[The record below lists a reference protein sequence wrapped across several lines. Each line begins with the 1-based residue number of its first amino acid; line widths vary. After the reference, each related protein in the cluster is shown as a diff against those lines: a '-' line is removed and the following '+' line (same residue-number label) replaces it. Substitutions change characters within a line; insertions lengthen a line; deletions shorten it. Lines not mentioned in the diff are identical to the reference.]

1 MIPEEEAPRREE
13 YRLNLSNRSEELE
26 RFCSDNRENLKM
38 KAIQTLEGRG
48 CQVYLVSNAEEVAT
62 QIAEIVQAD
71 TVVTYP
77 NTLFEEL
84 GLLEKLR
91 VRGVRIIRTDVQG
104 FARDKRLG
112 VVGSEENLGEKSADC
127 FQDKMKDARLV
138 IRQEI
143 ASASFGL
150 TGVQAVIANHGSLML
165 MDEQGSVHSVSS
177 LPYTHIAVA
186 SVQQIVPDLTDAM
199 TVARQLSLGGTER
212 VLSRYIS
219 LITGPSSTSD
229 IEGQNVRGMHGPK
242 EVKVILM
249 EGC

>member
-1 MIPEEEAPRREE
+1 MMIPEEEAPWREE
-13 YRLNLSNRSEELE
+13 YRLNLRNSSEELE

-48 CQVYLVSNAEEVAT
+48 CQVYLVSNAEEAAT
-62 QIAEIVQAD
+62 QIAEIVQTD

-91 VRGVRIIRTDVQG
+91 VRGIRIIRTDVLG
-104 FARDKRLG
+104 FARDKGLG
-112 VVGSEENLGEKSADC
+112 DC
-127 FQDKMKDARLV
+127 VQDKMKDARLV

-143 ASASFGL
+143 ASAPFGL
-150 TGVQAVIANHGSLML
+150 TGVQAVVANHGSLML

>member
-1 MIPEEEAPRREE
+1 MMIQEEASRREE
-13 YRLNLSNRSEELE
+13 YRLNLRNRSEELE

-48 CQVYLVSNAEEVAT
+48 CQVTIVSNAEEAAT
-62 QIAEIVQAD
+62 QIAEIVQTD
-71 TVVTYP
+71 TVVTYS
-77 NTLFEEL
+77 NTLFKEL
-84 GLLEKLR
+84 DLLEKLQR
-91 VRGVRIIRTDVQG
+91 RGVKTIRTDVLV
-104 FARDKRLG
+104 RDKGLG
-112 VVGSEENLGEKSADC
+112 DC
-127 FQDKMKDARLV
+127 FQDAMKDARLV

-150 TGVQAVIANHGSLML
+150 TGVQAVVANHGSLML

-186 SVQQIVPDLTDAM
+186 SVQQIVPDLPDAM

-212 VLSRYIS
+212 VLARYIS
-219 LITGPSSTSD
+219 IITGPSSTSD

-242 EVKVILM
+242 EVKVILV
-249 EGC
+249 EGS

>member
-1 MIPEEEAPRREE
+1 MISEEEAP
-13 YRLNLSNRSEELE
+13 
-26 RFCSDNRENLKM
+26 RFCSDNREKLKM
-38 KAIQTLEGRG
+38 KAIQTLEDRG

-91 VRGVRIIRTDVQG
+91 VRGVRITRTDVQG
-104 FARDKRLG
+104 FARDKGLG
-112 VVGSEENLGEKSADC
+112 DC

-150 TGVQAVIANHGSLML
+150 TGVQAVIANHGTLML

-199 TVARQLSLGGTER
+199 IVARQLSLGGTER